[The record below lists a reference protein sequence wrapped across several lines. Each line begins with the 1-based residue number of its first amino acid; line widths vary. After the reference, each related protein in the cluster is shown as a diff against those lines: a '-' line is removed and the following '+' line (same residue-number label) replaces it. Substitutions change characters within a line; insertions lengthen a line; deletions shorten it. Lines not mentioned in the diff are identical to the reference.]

1 MRLADRTALVT
12 GASRGIG
19 ADCARALAE
28 AGAAVALAARTL
40 DDVEAVAAELRAEG
54 HDAHAFSCDV
64 TDPDAVDRLASD
76 AGAALGRIDIL
87 VNNAGTSGSNP
98 LHRVTL
104 EEWHRIMDVNATGT
118 FLCTRA
124 LLPGML
130 ERGFGR
136 VVNVASVAGLAGA
149 RYISAY
155 TAAKHAVVGFTRAVA
170 AEVEGRGTT
179 VNAVCPGY
187 VDTPMTDRTLARVM
201 DKTGSDRAGA
211 LAMVL
216 REAGQTR
223 LLDGAEVAEAVVTL
237 AAPGA
242 GGTNGQAVVL
252 DGRDPR

>member
-64 TDPDAVDRLASD
+64 TDEGAVDRLAAD
-76 AGAALGRIDIL
+76 AGAAMGRIDIL

-124 LLPGML
+124 VLPGML

-216 REAGQTR
+216 REAGQAR

-242 GGTNGQAVVL
+242 AGTNGQAVVL